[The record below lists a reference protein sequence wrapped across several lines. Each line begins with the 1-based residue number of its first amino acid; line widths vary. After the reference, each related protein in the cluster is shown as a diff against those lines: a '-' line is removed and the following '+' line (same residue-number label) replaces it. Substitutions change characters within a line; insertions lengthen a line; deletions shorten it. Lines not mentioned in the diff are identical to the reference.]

1 MTQAAAAHNA
11 PPTAHSLD
19 ELTHHIRGQATSRTT
34 HTGQILVDMGIITPE
49 QRDTALELKQS
60 NRKQRIGEILL
71 QEGYVTPYQLAQAL
85 ARRFQ
90 TPYVNLENFE
100 VEPEALQLIPEQVA
114 MDLGVLPLG
123 LIDGRLVVAFP
134 DPTDLDA
141 INTVS
146 FVSEHPVE
154 PVIAPASA
162 ISQHQELYYSQ
173 NETAEVYSETQDK
186 LQDLIAQNTESE
198 PEPQGTAREDH
209 PNLEQ
214 LERQANELPVV
225 RLVKHIILNAIIR
238 EASDVQLR
246 PEKDRVRIIYRIDG
260 QLYEQET
267 IHKDLLRRVVSRIKI
282 LGQMD
287 IAERRLPQDGHATM
301 LRQGRPVDLRISII
315 PTVEGESVVIRILDK
330 EVGLKPLNDLGLPP
344 DERGRVEDVIDH
356 RQGMFLVTGPTGSG
370 KSTTLYSL
378 LNEIREHNP
387 HIVTVEDPVEYRME
401 GVDQIQVSPK
411 TGYTFAESL
420 RHILRHDPD
429 VIMVGEIRDRETA
442 EVAMKAALTGHLVL
456 TTLHTNDAT
465 SAVTR
470 LRDMGIPP
478 YLISATVRGVM
489 AQRLVRQI
497 CPECREPAR
506 DINPRIR
513 RELHLSEEETFYRSP
528 GCPACGGR
536 GYHGRL
542 PVPEVLSVDP
552 EVRDGINS
560 DMDYQALRRLARDR
574 GMATLDENA
583 LDLARQGLTTLE
595 EAYGVR
601 LD

>member
-146 FVSEHPVE
+146 FVSEWPVE
-154 PVIAPASA
+154 PVVAPVST
-162 ISQHQELYYSQ
+162 ITQLQEYYFSQTD
-173 NETAEVYSETQDK
+173 TAEVYNETASHLAEE
-186 LQDLIAQNTESE
+186 LQDNELEMGQGNTAENG
-198 PEPQGTAREDH
+198 QR

-214 LERQANELPVV
+214 LERQANELPIV
-225 RLVKHIILNAIIR
+225 RLVKNIILNAIIR
-238 EASDVQLR
+238 EASDIQLR
-246 PEKDRVRIIYRIDG
+246 PEKNGIRVVYRIDG
-260 QLYEQET
+260 VLYEQEFL
-267 IHKDLLRRVVSRIKI
+267 HKHLLRRVVSRIKI

-301 LRQGRPVDLRISII
+301 QRQGRPVDLRISII
-315 PTVEGESVVIRILDK
+315 PTVDGESVVIRILDK
-330 EVGLKPLNDLGLPP
+330 AAGLKPLNQLGLPAA
-344 DERGRVEDVIDH
+344 ENQRLRSIIGH
-356 RQGMFLVTGPTGSG
+356 RQGMLLVTGPTGSG
-370 KSTTLYSL
+370 KSTTLYSI
-378 LNEIREHNP
+378 LNELRGDNP
-387 HIVTVEDPVEYRME
+387 HIVTVEDPVEYGME
-401 GVDQIQVSPK
+401 GVEQIQVAPK
-411 TGYTFAESL
+411 TGYTFAEAL

-429 VIMVGEIRDRETA
+429 IIMVGEIRDRETA

-456 TTLHTNDAT
+456 STLHTNDAT
-465 SAVTR
+465 SAVLR

-478 YLISATVRGVM
+478 YLISATVLGVM
-489 AQRLVRQI
+489 AQRLVRQN
-497 CPECREPAR
+497 CPDCLAPATEI
-506 DINPRIR
+506 DPQIR
-513 RELHLSEEETFYRSP
+513 RELHLDAEETFYRSG
-528 GCPACGGR
+528 GCATCGSR
-536 GYHGRL
+536 GFHGRL
-542 PVPEVLSVDP
+542 PVPEVLAVNS
-552 EVRDGINS
+552 ELRDGINA
-560 DMDYQALRRLARDR
+560 DMGYHELRQLARQH
-574 GMATLDENA
+574 GMHTLTENA
-583 LDLARQGLTTLE
+583 LDVARAGKTTLE
-595 EAYGVR
+595 EAYSVR